1 MATMEGPAERRI
13 EALVERAE
21 DRGCVNLSELTEVAQ
36 ELDLPDDE
44 VQALHERLEAR
55 GIEISDDCAN
65 DSAPAR
71 TTTTRSWS

>member
-36 ELDLPDDE
+36 ELDLPDDD
-44 VQALHERLEAR
+44 VQALHERLETR

-65 DSAPAR
+65 DSAPGAHYNN
-71 TTTTRSWS
+71 